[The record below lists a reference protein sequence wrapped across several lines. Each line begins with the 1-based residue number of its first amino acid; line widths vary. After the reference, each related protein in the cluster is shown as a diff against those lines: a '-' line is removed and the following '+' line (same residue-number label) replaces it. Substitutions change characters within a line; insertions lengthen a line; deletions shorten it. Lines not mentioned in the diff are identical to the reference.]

1 MNFTDE
7 LIAQSLSHIC
17 KSSGE
22 NIKNFKIIKEN
33 PLSHPIPQRYNKD
46 KLVLLPINPNS
57 SFVYWEITDKTLEK
71 FGIDPKN
78 VQLSFKLLDAANHE
92 IGEFNSSLTIGNY
105 YINHKS
111 GHKSLHVKLFLNLG
125 NKLEYISSSNI
136 IGAQQNTP
144 KSMRD
149 DLIYTS
155 TLLGGK

>member
-7 LIAQSLSHIC
+7 LIAQRYD
-17 KSSGE
+17 
-22 NIKNFKIIKEN
+22 KE
-33 PLSHPIPQRYNKD
+33 

-57 SFVYWEITDKTLEK
+57 SFVYWEIGDKTLEK

-78 VQLSFKLLDAANHE
+78 IELSFKLFDATNHE
-92 IGEFNSSLTIGNY
+92 IGEFSSSFAIGNY
-105 YINHKS
+105 YINHES
-111 GHKSLHVKLFLNLG
+111 DHKSLYIKLFLNVDG
-125 NKLEYISSSNI
+125 KLEYISSSNI
-136 IGAQQNTP
+136 IGAQQSTP

>member
-7 LIAQSLSHIC
+7 FIA
-17 KSSGE
+17 
-22 NIKNFKIIKEN
+22 
-33 PLSHPIPQRYNKD
+33 QRYNKD

-78 VQLSFKLLDAANHE
+78 IQLFFKLFDAANHE
-92 IGEFNSSLTIGNY
+92 IVEFSSSFAIGNY

-111 GHKSLHVKLFLNLG
+111 GHKSLYVKLFLNVEG
-125 NKLEYISSSNI
+125 ELEYILSSNI
-136 IGAQQNTP
+136 IGTQQKTP

>member
-7 LIAQSLSHIC
+7 LIAQ
-17 KSSGE
+17 
-22 NIKNFKIIKEN
+22 
-33 PLSHPIPQRYNKD
+33 RYNKE

-57 SFVYWEITDKTLEK
+57 SFVYWEITDKTLER

-78 VQLSFKLLDAANHE
+78 AELSFKLFDATNRE
-92 IGEFNSSLTIGNY
+92 IGEFSSSFTIGNY
-105 YINHKS
+105 YINHES
-111 GHKSLHVKLFLNLG
+111 DHKSLYVKLFLNIG
-125 NKLEYISSSNI
+125 GELEYILKSNI

>member
-7 LIAQSLSHIC
+7 LIAQ
-17 KSSGE
+17 
-22 NIKNFKIIKEN
+22 
-33 PLSHPIPQRYNKD
+33 RYNKE

-57 SFVYWEITDKTLEK
+57 SFVYWEVTDKTVEK

-78 VQLSFKLLDAANHE
+78 AELSFKLFDETNRE
-92 IGEFNSSLTIGNY
+92 IGEFNSSFTIGNY
-105 YINHKS
+105 YINHES
-111 GHKSLHVKLFLNLG
+111 DHKSLYVKLFLNLG
-125 NKLEYISSSNI
+125 RELEYILSSNI
-136 IGAQQNTP
+136 IATLQSTP

>member
-7 LIAQSLSHIC
+7 LIA
-17 KSSGE
+17 
-22 NIKNFKIIKEN
+22 
-33 PLSHPIPQRYNKD
+33 QRYNKD

-57 SFVYWEITDKTLEK
+57 SFVYWEITDKTLERL
-71 FGIDPKN
+71 GIDPKN
-78 VQLSFKLLDAANHE
+78 VQLSFKLVDAVNHE
-92 IGEFNSSLTIGNY
+92 IGEFSSSLAIGNY

-125 NKLEYISSSNI
+125 SKLEYILSSNI

-149 DLIYTS
+149 NLIYTS